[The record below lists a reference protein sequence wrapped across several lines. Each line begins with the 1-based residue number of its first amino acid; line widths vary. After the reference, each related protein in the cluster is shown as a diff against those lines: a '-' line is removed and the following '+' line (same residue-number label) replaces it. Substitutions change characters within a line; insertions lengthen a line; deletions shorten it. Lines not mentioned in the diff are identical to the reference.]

1 MKNLAKGF
9 WRKEDGVDVFYSVEN
24 ESYEDE
30 YGSYRQDFV
39 PYRMVDGERKRLSPP
54 TMSLSYMEAERYIT
68 FGEWHKCQH
77 CGSTYFQRESDGTP
91 SVTSGQP
98 A

>member
-9 WRKEDGVDVFYSVEN
+9 WRKEEGVDVFYSIHN

-30 YGSYRQDFV
+30 YSSPVQNFV
-39 PYRMVDGERKRLSPP
+39 PYRIVGKDCKRLSPQ
-54 TMSLSYMEAERYIT
+54 TMALSYIQAEAYLT

>member
-1 MKNLAKGF
+1 MKNVVKGL
-9 WRKEDGVDVFYSVEN
+9 WRKEDGVDVFYTVEN
-24 ESYEDE
+24 ESDTDD
-30 YGSYRQDFV
+30 YGSCRQDFV
-39 PYRMVDGERKRLSPP
+39 PYRNAPDERKRLSPH
-54 TMSLSYMEAERYIT
+54 TMALSYMEAERYIT